1 MNRGDGV
8 GKYGCDARQDESDEC
23 NVEPAAGARF
33 IAKDN
38 IENCF
43 LQRGLFR
50 WLRVVVRLQI
60 VA

>member
-38 IENCF
+38 IEK
-43 LQRGLFR
+43 LLFAAGT
-50 WLRVVVRLQI
+50 VSM
-60 VA
+60 VASRR